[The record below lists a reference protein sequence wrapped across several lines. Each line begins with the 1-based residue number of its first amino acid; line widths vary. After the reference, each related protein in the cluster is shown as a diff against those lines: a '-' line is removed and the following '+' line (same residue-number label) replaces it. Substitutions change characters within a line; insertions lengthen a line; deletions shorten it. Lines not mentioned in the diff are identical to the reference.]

1 MLQGGGVIE
10 TPIDLAALQARLD
23 GFPEGYFE
31 ATYLGRRYG
40 ARKASFNNGRS
51 AKLVADELGGRDYIS
66 LNLYRLADGR
76 ALLKPCEM
84 PEKKVADFILGLEV
98 S

>member
-1 MLQGGGVIE
+1 M
-10 TPIDLAALQARLD
+10 QARLD

-31 ATYLGRRYG
+31 AVYRGRRYG
-40 ARKASFNNGRS
+40 ARKATFNKGRS
-51 AKLVADELGGRDYIS
+51 VKLVADELGGRDYVS

-84 PEKKVADFILGLEV
+84 PAQKVADFIGELELHR
-98 S
+98 SAPT